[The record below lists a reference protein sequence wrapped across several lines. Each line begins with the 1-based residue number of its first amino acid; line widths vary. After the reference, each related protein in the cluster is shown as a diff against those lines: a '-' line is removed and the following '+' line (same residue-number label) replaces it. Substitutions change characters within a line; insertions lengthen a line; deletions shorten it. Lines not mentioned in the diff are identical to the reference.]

1 MSNVITI
8 KKGLDIN
15 LEGRAEKQT
24 QEFQAASYAIK
35 PPDFIGL
42 FPKLLKKPGDQVK
55 AGTPVFFDKYRD
67 NILLCSPVSGRISEV
82 RRGAKRAMLEV
93 RIEADATIEY
103 EDFGAV
109 KPTSISAEEIKD
121 KMLKSGVWPYI
132 RQRPYSTIAN
142 PDDTPKAVFISAFDT
157 SPLAP
162 DYNYIVEGQSEAF
175 QTGIDA
181 LKKLTGSTIHLNLP
195 KADGNSKVFTDARD
209 VTINYFAGPHP
220 AGNVGVQ
227 INKIDPINKGDI
239 VWYLRPQEVII
250 IGKLFL
256 EGRYRAEKTIVLS
269 GSEVEKPKYCKVLA
283 GASIEPLVKNN
294 VKGGNLRYISGNV
307 LTGDKIDANGF
318 VGHYHYQLTI
328 IPEGDYF
335 ELFGWAMPRFNKFSF
350 SKSYFSWLTPK
361 KEYRLDTNINGGERA
376 FVVTGQFEKVFPFDI
391 YPIQLL
397 KAIMIEDIDKM
408 EQLGIY
414 EVDEEDFALCEFID
428 TSKIEIQEIVR
439 KGLDLIRKE
448 MS

>member
-24 QEFQAASYAIK
+24 QEFQPASYAIK

-103 EDFGAV
+103 EDFGAA
-109 KPTSISAEEIKD
+109 KPASISAEEIKD
-121 KMLKSGVWPYI
+121 KMLKSGVWPCI

-142 PDDTPKAVFISAFDT
+142 PDDTPKAIFISAFDT

-195 KADGNSKVFTDARD
+195 KAEGNSKVFTDARD
-209 VTINYFAGPHP
+209 VSINYFAGPHP

-239 VWYLRPQEVII
+239 VWYLRPQEVTI

-256 EGRYRAEKTIVLS
+256 EGRYRAEKTIALT
-269 GSEVEKPKYCKVLA
+269 GSEVEKPKYCKVLT
-283 GASIEPLVKNN
+283 GASIEPIVKNN
-294 VKGGNLRYISGNV
+294 VKGSNLRYISGNV

-318 VGHYHYQLTI
+318 VGHYHDQLTV

-350 SKSYFSWLTPK
+350 YKSYFSWLTPK
-361 KEYRLDTNINGGERA
+361 KEYRLDTNLNGSERA

-391 YPIQLL
+391 YPIQLI

-414 EVDEEDFALCEFID
+414 EVDVEDFALCEFID